1 LKDDEVFTQ
10 REERSFQGLEVR
22 SPDDE
27 PEIVQT
33 EVLQD
38 LVAICS
44 PDVQLVT
51 WKRTL
56 SAILQAW
63 LEQLDVSC
71 LPYFR
76 ILIQPKELR
85 SAMEILLDEGGMP
98 KDEVRSIFISDID
111 ELVSF
116 FADITQS
123 DLVDVCLEHVEHD
136 ACWKF
141 HRDCVEA
148 RLLTTYRGPATEW
161 VKPKHAQ
168 DAIRFQKQYQGPIE
182 RFQTHAVGI
191 FKGSCADTGSGIV
204 HRSPPISG
212 TGQNRLFLCLNKPSN
227 ASPMPW
233 SG

>member
-10 REERSFQGLEVR
+10 REERSFQGLEVS

-98 KDEVRSIFISDID
+98 
-111 ELVSF
+111 
-116 FADITQS
+116 AD
-123 DLVDVCLEHVEHD
+123 
-136 ACWKF
+136 
-141 HRDCVEA
+141 
-148 RLLTTYRGPATEW
+148 
-161 VKPKHAQ
+161 
-168 DAIRFQKQYQGPIE
+168 
-182 RFQTHAVGI
+182 QTHLHDKWGNQKP
-191 FKGSCADTGSGIV
+191 FSHSLGQKRLSE
-204 HRSPPISG
+204 PIQ
-212 TGQNRLFLCLNKPSN
+212 THFRL
-227 ASPMPW
+227 ASY
-233 SG
+233 